1 MANETTHKTE
11 MASMGNPKDLVTFC
25 GRRDKKNF
33 DPSDTYAINCEIP
46 FAITDLES
54 LDRAM
59 KFAYNEF
66 RGHRTGIKY
75 GSARSGVYEVQ
86 CNAGIYN
93 HENELTGG
101 SPARIDVSTPRKAA
115 KVVFKSWDQ
124 LEAE

>member
-1 MANETTHKTE
+1 MEI
-11 MASMGNPKDLVTFC
+11 VTFC

-59 KFAYNEF
+59 QYAFNEF

-86 CNAGIYN
+86 CDAGIYT
-93 HENELTGG
+93 HQNELTGG
-101 SPARIDVSTPRKAA
+101 SPARIEVSTPRKAA

-124 LEAE
+124 LEAEDMAA